1 LSFNVPLSFGGKHRQ
16 GRTALGM
23 CVEDEECSSRD
34 HFSREN
40 RVAVIE
46 TLLAHGA
53 DPNSKDKVVHEKL
66 LRLLL
71 RLY

>member
-1 LSFNVPLSFGGKHRQ
+1 
-16 GRTALGM
+16 M
-23 CVEDEECSSRD
+23 CVEDECSSRD

-53 DPNSKDKVVHEKL
+53 DPNSKDKVVHEKVIKAL
-66 LRLLL
+66 IKALSRAFALFL
-71 RLY
+71 RLYEGSN